1 MLNILIPMAG
11 RGSRFLNA
19 GYIKPKPLI
28 DVNGKP
34 MIQLVIENIRPKREH
49 RFIFVVQNEHIQD
62 YKVDKLLKN
71 LCPTCEIVVIDGITD
86 GAACSSLKAIT
97 YINNKDP
104 LMIAN
109 SDQWINIS
117 IDDYLEMWDV
127 NKSEGFIMT
136 MYSSDPKWSY
146 IKFDP
151 SGIIIDI
158 VEKVVVSNQATVG
171 IYNFSRGDI
180 FCQFAAQ
187 MIDEKNMSKGE
198 YYVAPVY
205 KYMLNNNA
213 NIGLFNIDRASRN
226 MYGLGTPEDLDYF
239 LNQFQS

>member
-11 RGSRFLNA
+11 RGSRFSKA

-34 MIQLVIENIRPKREH
+34 MIQVVIENIRPNREH
-49 RFIFVVQNEHIQD
+49 RFIFVVQKDHVQE

-71 LCPTCEIVVIDGITD
+71 LCPTCEIIIIDGITD
-86 GAACSSLKAIT
+86 GAACSALKAKA
-97 YINNKDP
+97 YINNKEP

-109 SDQWINIS
+109 ADQWINIS
-117 IDDYLEMWDV
+117 IDDYLAMWDI

-146 IKFDP
+146 IKFDQ
-151 SGIIIDI
+151 SEIIVDI
-158 VEKVVVSNQATVG
+158 VEKAVVSNQATVG
-171 IYNFSRGDI
+171 IYNFSSGDI
-180 FCQFAAQ
+180 FCQFATQ
-187 MIDEKNMSKGE
+187 MIHEKNMSKGE

-205 KYMLNNNA
+205 KYMLNNNL
-213 NIGLFNIDRASRN
+213 NIGLFNIDGTSRN

-239 LNQFQS
+239 LNQFKS